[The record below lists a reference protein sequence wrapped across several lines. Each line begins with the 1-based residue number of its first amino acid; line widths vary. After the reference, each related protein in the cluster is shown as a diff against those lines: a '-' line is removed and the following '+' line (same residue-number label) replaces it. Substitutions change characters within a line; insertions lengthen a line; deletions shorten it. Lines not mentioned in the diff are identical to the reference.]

1 VTRLLCGAGTETL
14 STTGQRAA
22 PEPLCGT
29 RETPSLR
36 DGDPWRAGALG
47 ANAGLSTRPVIGPR
61 RSVDSAIRNDRAQ
74 ALVETALV
82 LPLLLLLIVGLFDI
96 GRAIWLSNTL
106 ATAVREGSRYGVV
119 HGALSGSPTGP
130 GAASYTAPDTDTA
143 ITAQVRAYATGVPNN
158 LTVQSTWPDGNA
170 NRGSRIVV
178 SASFP
183 FTPILAQVFLGGG
196 LGITLRSSSTLVIE
210 Q

>member
-1 VTRLLCGAGTETL
+1 MSATWRKALVPRSAGVP
-14 STTGQRAA
+14 QR
-22 PEPLCGT
+22 GVD
-29 RETPSLR
+29 LR
-36 DGDPWRAGALG
+36 SSQRG
-47 ANAGLSTRPVIGPR
+47 
-61 RSVDSAIRNDRAQ
+61 DRAQ

-82 LPLLLLLIVGLFDI
+82 LPLLLLLIVGLFDV

-130 GAASYTAPDTDTA
+130 GAATYTPPDTDTA
-143 ITAQVRAYATGVPNN
+143 ITAQVRNYSTGVPNS
-158 LTVQSTWPDGNA
+158 LTVLSTWPDGNA

-183 FTPILAQVFLGGG
+183 FTPILSQVFLGSG
-196 LGITLRSSSTLVIE
+196 LSITLRSSSTLVIE

>member
-1 VTRLLCGAGTETL
+1 MSCASLNCLGRGAAPETL
-14 STTGQRAA
+14 S
-22 PEPLCGT
+22 T

-36 DGDPWRAGALG
+36 AGDPSRAGALG
-47 ANAGLSTRPVIGPR
+47 GGSAPSASVV
-61 RSVDSAIRNDRAQ
+61 RSSLLRGDRAQ

-82 LPLLLLLIVGLFDI
+82 LPLLLLLIVGLFDV

-106 ATAVREGSRYGVV
+106 ATAVREGTRYGIV
-119 HGALSGSPTGP
+119 HGALSASPTGP
-130 GAASYTAPDTDTA
+130 GAASYTPPDTDTT
-143 ITAQVRAYATGVPNN
+143 ITAQVRNYASGVPNN
-158 LTVQSTWPDGNA
+158 LTVLSTWPDGNA

-178 SASFP
+178 SATFP
-183 FTPILAQVFLGGG
+183 FTPILSQVFLGGG

>member
-1 VTRLLCGAGTETL
+1 
-14 STTGQRAA
+14 
-22 PEPLCGT
+22 
-29 RETPSLR
+29 
-36 DGDPWRAGALG
+36 
-47 ANAGLSTRPVIGPR
+47 VIAR
-61 RSVDSAIRNDRAQ
+61 RRGSSVHDERAQ

-82 LPLLLLLIVGLFDI
+82 LPLLLILLVGLFDV

-106 ATAVREGSRYGVV
+106 AAAVREGSRYGIV

-130 GAASYTAPDTDTA
+130 GSASYTPPDTDTV
-143 ITAQVRAYATGVPNN
+143 ITAQVRTYSAGVPSS

-183 FTPILAQVFLGGG
+183 FTPILAQVFLGSG
-196 LGITLRSSSTLVIE
+196 LSVTLRSSSTLVIE

>member
-1 VTRLLCGAGTETL
+1 MASLCGAATETL
-14 STTGQRAA
+14 F
-22 PEPLCGT
+22 T

-36 DGDPWRAGALG
+36 DADPSRAGALG
-47 ANAGLSTRPVIGPR
+47 RGSACDLRPAVSGR
-61 RSVDSAIRNDRAQ
+61 RFLGRGALRDDRAQ

-82 LPLLLLLIVGLFDI
+82 LPLLLLLIVGLFDV
-96 GRAIWLSNTL
+96 GRAVWLSNTL

-130 GAASYTAPDTDTA
+130 GAPSYTAPNTDTA
-143 ITAQVRAYATGVPNN
+143 ITAQVRSYAAGVPSN
-158 LTVQSTWPDGNA
+158 LTVLSTWPDGNA

-183 FTPILAQVFLGGG
+183 FSPILAQVFLGGG
-196 LGITLRSSSTLVIE
+196 LGVTLQSSSTLVIE

>member
-1 VTRLLCGAGTETL
+1 MSRGRGAGTETL
-14 STTGQRAA
+14 F
-22 PEPLCGT
+22 T

-36 DGDPWRAGALG
+36 AGDPSRAGALG
-47 ANAGLSTRPVIGPR
+47 ASAALAS
-61 RSVDSAIRNDRAQ
+61 RSWTPNHRVHRLGSSVRDDRAQ

-82 LPLLLLLIVGLFDI
+82 LPLLLLLIVGLFDV

-106 ATAVREGSRYGVV
+106 ATAVREGTRYGIV
-119 HGALSGSPTGP
+119 HGALSASPTGP
-130 GAASYTAPDTDTA
+130 GAASYTPPDTDTA
-143 ITAQVRAYATGVPNN
+143 ITAQVRNYASGVPNN

-178 SASFP
+178 TATFP
-183 FTPILAQVFLGGG
+183 FTPILSQVFLGGG
-196 LGITLRSSSTLVIE
+196 LGITLRSSSTLVID

>member
-1 VTRLLCGAGTETL
+1 MNEIERGPGTEGPRARGGPVPKGRGFARREGFGAG
-14 STTGQRAA
+14 S
-22 PEPLCGT
+22 
-29 RETPSLR
+29 
-36 DGDPWRAGALG
+36 AL
-47 ANAGLSTRPVIGPR
+47 
-61 RSVDSAIRNDRAQ
+61 DSRGQ

-130 GAASYTAPDTDTA
+130 GAASYTPPDTDTA
-143 ITAQVRAYATGVPNN
+143 ITAQVRTYATGVPNN

>member
-1 VTRLLCGAGTETL
+1 MNFERGPGTEGPRARGVPVPQGRGFARKEGFGAG
-14 STTGQRAA
+14 S
-22 PEPLCGT
+22 
-29 RETPSLR
+29 SL
-36 DGDPWRAGALG
+36 GSNG
-47 ANAGLSTRPVIGPR
+47 
-61 RSVDSAIRNDRAQ
+61 Q

-130 GAASYTAPDTDTA
+130 GAATYTPPDTDTA
-143 ITAQVRAYATGVPNN
+143 ITAQVRNYSTGVPNS
-158 LTVQSTWPDGNA
+158 LTVLSTWPDGNA

-183 FTPILAQVFLGGG
+183 FTPILSQVFLGSG
-196 LGITLRSSSTLVIE
+196 LSITLRSSSTLVIE

>member
-1 VTRLLCGAGTETL
+1 MSRVPLTRMARGAATETL
-14 STTGQRAA
+14 S
-22 PEPLCGT
+22 T

-36 DGDPWRAGALG
+36 DGDPSRAGALG
-47 ANAGLSTRPVIGPR
+47 GSSALLESSPR
-61 RSVDSAIRNDRAQ
+61 HPALRNDRAQ

-130 GAASYTAPDTDTA
+130 GAATYTAPDTDTA
-143 ITAQVRAYATGVPNN
+143 ITAQVRNYATGVPNN

-183 FTPILAQVFLGGG
+183 FTPILAQVFLGSG

>member
-1 VTRLLCGAGTETL
+1 MSAARRGPGTETL
-14 STTGQRAA
+14 S
-22 PEPLCGT
+22 T

-36 DGDPWRAGALG
+36 DGDPSRAGALG
-47 ANAGLSTRPVIGPR
+47 AGSALFVPSAVVPQRGVHLRTAV
-61 RSVDSAIRNDRAQ
+61 RSDRAQ

-82 LPLLLLLIVGLFDI
+82 LPLLLLLIVGLFDV

-130 GAASYTAPDTDTA
+130 GAASYTPPDTDTA
-143 ITAQVRAYATGVPNN
+143 ITAWVRSYATGVPDT
-158 LTVQSTWPDGNA
+158 LTVRSTWPDGNA

-183 FTPILAQVFLGGG
+183 FTPVLSQVFLGGG
-196 LGITLRSSSTLVIE
+196 LGITLQSSSTLVIE

>member
-1 VTRLLCGAGTETL
+1 MTW
-14 STTGQRAA
+14 QKRAA
-22 PEPLCGT
+22 TNPAST
-29 RETPSLR
+29 VALR
-36 DGDPWRAGALG
+36 HAGHGSRSALAKQQG
-47 ANAGLSTRPVIGPR
+47 
-61 RSVDSAIRNDRAQ
+61 Q

-82 LPLLLLLIVGLFDI
+82 LPLLLLLIVGLFDV

-130 GAASYTAPDTDTA
+130 GSASYTPPDTDTA
-143 ITAQVRAYATGVPNN
+143 ITAQVRAYATGVPDS

-183 FTPILAQVFLGGG
+183 FTPILSQMFLGSG
-196 LGITLRSSSTLVIE
+196 LNVTLRSSSTLVIE

>member
-1 VTRLLCGAGTETL
+1 VNQIERG
-14 STTGQRAA
+14 
-22 PEPLCGT
+22 
-29 RETPSLR
+29 
-36 DGDPWRAGALG
+36 
-47 ANAGLSTRPVIGPR
+47 
-61 RSVDSAIRNDRAQ
+61 Q

-130 GAASYTAPDTDTA
+130 GAASYTPPDTDTA
-143 ITAQVRAYATGVPNN
+143 ITAQVRTYATGVPNN

>member
-1 VTRLLCGAGTETL
+1 MIWVDRGVATETL
-14 STTGQRAA
+14 S
-22 PEPLCGT
+22 T

-36 DGDPWRAGALG
+36 DGDPSRAGALG
-47 ANAGLSTRPVIGPR
+47 G
-61 RSVDSAIRNDRAQ
+61 DSALAAPSAFARRRVHRLSSSLGDDRAQ

-82 LPLLLLLIVGLFDI
+82 LPLLLMLIVGLFDV

-106 ATAVREGSRYGVV
+106 ATAVREGTRYGIV
-119 HGALSGSPTGP
+119 HGALSAAPTGP
-130 GAASYTAPDTDTA
+130 GAASYTPPDSDTA
-143 ITAQVRAYATGVPNN
+143 ITAQVLNYASGVPDN

-178 SASFP
+178 TATFP
-183 FTPILAQVFLGGG
+183 FTPILSQVFLGGG
-196 LGITLRSSSTLVIE
+196 FGITLRSSSTLVIA

>member
-1 VTRLLCGAGTETL
+1 MIGVRRAATETL
-14 STTGQRAA
+14 SS
-22 PEPLCGT
+22 

-36 DGDPWRAGALG
+36 AGDPSRAGALG
-47 ANAGLSTRPVIGPR
+47 GG
-61 RSVDSAIRNDRAQ
+61 SALHSDHAQ

-82 LPLLLLLIVGLFDI
+82 LPLLLLLIVGLFDV
-96 GRAIWLSNTL
+96 GRAVWLSNTL
-106 ATAVREGSRYGVV
+106 ATAVREGTRYGVV
-119 HGALSGSPTGP
+119 HGTLSGAPTGP
-130 GAASYTAPDTDTA
+130 GAATYTAPDTDTA
-143 ITAQVRAYATGVPNN
+143 ITAQVRNYATGIPGN

>member
-1 VTRLLCGAGTETL
+1 VTRLLCGAGAETL
-14 STTGQRAA
+14 SPPATRGAESPTASFERG
-22 PEPLCGT
+22 PGT
-29 RETPSLR
+29 E
-36 DGDPWRAGALG
+36 
-47 ANAGLSTRPVIGPR
+47 GPR
-61 RSVDSAIRNDRAQ
+61 ARGVPVPKGPGFARREDFGAGSSLDSFGQ

-130 GAASYTAPDTDTA
+130 GAASYTPPDTDTA
-143 ITAQVRAYATGVPNN
+143 IAAQVRTYATGVPNN